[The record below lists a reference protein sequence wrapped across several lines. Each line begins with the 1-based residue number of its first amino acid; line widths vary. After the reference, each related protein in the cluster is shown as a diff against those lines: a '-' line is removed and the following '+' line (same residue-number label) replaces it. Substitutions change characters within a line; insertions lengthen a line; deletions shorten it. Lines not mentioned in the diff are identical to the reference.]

1 LRPLLAVLKVRIGAS
16 RKVGFAVNML
26 PIVDSHCHLDFEDFR
41 DDLPSILKNARH
53 AGIIAMVCVGS
64 GGDFATAERAVA
76 LANREA
82 DVFAAIG
89 IHPHDAAKMT
99 PDLWPS
105 LQKLAEDPRVV
116 GIGETGLDYF
126 YDHSP
131 RDVQRDVFVRFLQ
144 LATTVERP
152 VICHIRDAHE
162 DAAEVLHT
170 GPIPAA
176 GGVIH
181 CFTGNVQDAR
191 RYLDLGLYLSF
202 SGVLT
207 FKKAEDLRA
216 AAAYAPPDRIL
227 VETDAPYLAPIP
239 HRGKRNEPAFVVR
252 TLETLAEV
260 RGMSVA
266 RAAEVTTANALRLF
280 RLTPRLAPVDG

>member
-1 LRPLLAVLKVRIGAS
+1 
-16 RKVGFAVNML
+16 ML

-41 DDLPSILKNARH
+41 GDLATVLESARR

-64 GGDFATAERAVA
+64 GGDLATAERAVA
-76 LANREA
+76 LAKQEA

-99 PDLWPS
+99 PEIWAGLE
-105 LQKLAEDPRVV
+105 KLAQEARVV

-131 RDVQRDVFVRFLQ
+131 RPAQREVFEGFVR
-144 LATTVERP
+144 LARAAGKP
-152 VICHIRDAHE
+152 LICHVRDAHE
-162 DAAEVLHT
+162 DAAQLLRAGEL
-170 GPIPAA
+170 PAA

-181 CFTGNVQDAR
+181 CFTGAVPDAR

-207 FKKAEDLRA
+207 FKKADELRK

-227 VETDAPYLAPIP
+227 VETDAPYLAPVP
-239 HRGKRNEPAFVVR
+239 HRGKRNEPAFVAA
-252 TLETLAEV
+252 TLEALAQV
-260 RGMSVA
+260 RGLGPAS
-266 RAAEVTTANALRLF
+266 AAELTTANAFRLF
-280 RLTPRLAPVDG
+280 NLSLASPLGTQAPRGG